1 MTATLATRTSTLA
14 AAGLVT
20 AALMVPVVAAAPYS
34 PAVPPLP
41 PMPTVTLDIDL
52 AAWADLPIIGGL
64 FDTPDGLAGLFPGL
78 NLLLSETGI
87 ADTLRGLPF
96 GLGDLFGNIL
106 VGVGAQPYLDFVGA
120 FPLIGPLLETLT
132 ETIISLPITG
142 PLVEDFLADLPVSDW
157 VSLIEGLPLIG
168 DLFAF

>member
-1 MTATLATRTSTLA
+1 MTATLATRPSTLA
-14 AAGLVT
+14 AAGMIT
-20 AALMVPVVAAAPYS
+20 AALMVPVVAAQPYA

-41 PMPTVTLDIDL
+41 PMPTVTVDVDL
-52 AAWADLPIIGGL
+52 AAWSDLPIIGQF
-64 FDTPDGLAGLFPGL
+64 FDTPDGLAGMFPGL
-78 NLLLSETGI
+78 DLFLSGTGI

-96 GLGDLFGNIL
+96 GLGDFWGNLL
-106 VGVGAQPYLDFVGA
+106 VGVGAQPYLDFIGA

-157 VSLIEGLPLIG
+157 VALLEWLPLIG

>member
-1 MTATLATRTSTLA
+1 MA

-41 PMPTVTLDIDL
+41 PMPTVTVDVDL
-52 AAWADLPIIGGL
+52 AAWADLPIIGQL

-78 NLLLSETGI
+78 DLLLSQTGVS
-87 ADTLRGLPF
+87 DVLRGLPF
-96 GLGDLFGNIL
+96 GLGDLFGNLL

-168 DLFAF
+168 GFFDF